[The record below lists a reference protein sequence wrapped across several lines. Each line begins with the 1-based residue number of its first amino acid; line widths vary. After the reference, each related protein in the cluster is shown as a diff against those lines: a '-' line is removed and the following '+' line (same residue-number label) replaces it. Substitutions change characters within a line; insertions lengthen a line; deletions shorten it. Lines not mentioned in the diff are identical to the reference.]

1 MKEFINSEDIYD
13 DKLKINM
20 ILSKNLSNFSQIF
33 ENRTKLIKLSID
45 NDIKKLDNEFNDFEQ
60 IQKFNYFNVNNN
72 EDISSK
78 DFYSSEL
85 SDISEK
91 TEIKNLNVYQ
101 LFDDFQRLPDISE
114 LNNNIVTD
122 IRKMFS
128 NCIS

>member
-20 ILSKNLSNFSQIF
+20 ILSKNLSNFSHIF
-33 ENRTKLIKLSID
+33 ENCTKLIKLSID

-60 IQKFNYFNVNNN
+60 IQKFNYFNANNN

-85 SDISEK
+85 SDI
-91 TEIKNLNVYQ
+91 KNLNVYQ
-101 LFDDFQRLPDISE
+101 LFEDFQRLPDISE